1 MIPRPPATLTR
12 HELNQTPTPCRGSQ
26 APTMFVQ
33 VPFAFASRPT
43 TASIQASKASKATS
57 TIKDRHLNH
66 HHHQWAVRA
75 KETYP
80 AMHRPA
86 VPQQHKSGSL
96 PCPGMTGAKTLTEH
110 VKAQHLPPEQCRR
123 NDGSCPYRCVH
134 TASQLP
140 PPNWNPVLFTLPAP
154 PVPLTGW
161 ITRR

>member
-43 TASIQASKASKATS
+43 TASIQASKASKAAS

-123 NDGSCPYRCVH
+123 MMAVGHIDVFTPLHNFPHPTGTRSSSPCRRHQCP
-134 TASQLP
+134 
-140 PPNWNPVLFTLPAP
+140 
-154 PVPLTGW
+154 
-161 ITRR
+161 